1 MTPEKQ
7 RIAILTYMG
16 WSNFSRLGRRGENGP
31 ETALRGTSPEGIK
44 GQLCPNP
51 LTNLN
56 YIHEVEKHI
65 PEDFWGDYHSM
76 LEWSMGIER
85 NSLAYRTRMI
95 VRATAALRT
104 EAILRTLDKWEI

>member
-56 YIHEVEKHI
+56 YIHEVEK
-65 PEDFWGDYHSM
+65 
-76 LEWSMGIER
+76 
-85 NSLAYRTRMI
+85 
-95 VRATAALRT
+95 
-104 EAILRTLDKWEI
+104 TLDMEQSASYITRLCNKAGGWNEKAVCASSKVRIKSLLATLNLLK